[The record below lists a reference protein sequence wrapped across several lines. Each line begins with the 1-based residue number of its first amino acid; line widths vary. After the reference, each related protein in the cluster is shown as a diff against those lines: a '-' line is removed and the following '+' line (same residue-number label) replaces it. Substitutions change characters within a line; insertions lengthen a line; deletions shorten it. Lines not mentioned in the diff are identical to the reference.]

1 MKIGMI
7 FESGPQGAEKMV
19 CEHIAKQLCP
29 GIVISSATHVNKPDM
44 IASCGKDV
52 VQLLKEGCKRI
63 IVVWDLFPPW
73 RKTGKKPC
81 RKEDRDAI
89 LNSLKLAG
97 VEKTAVFLIC
107 IREELEAWL
116 LADGR
121 AIAAVLS
128 TAAHPV
134 RTIPDEK
141 RPDHVANPKGRL
153 KRLFRV
159 HRRGEY
165 NDLVHAIKII
175 KVADLTRLR
184 HSASFRRF
192 KAKLAGE

>member
-1 MKIGMI
+1 MKVGMI

-19 CEHIAKQLCP
+19 CEYIAKQLCP

-44 IASCGKDV
+44 IAGCGKDV

-63 IVVWDLFPPW
+63 IIVWDLFPPW
-73 RKTGKKPC
+73 RKAGQKPC
-81 RKEDRDAI
+81 RKEDRDAMM
-89 LNSLKLAG
+89 NALKLEG
-97 VEKTAVFLIC
+97 VEKAPVFLIC

-134 RTIPDEK
+134 PAIADAK
-141 RPDHVANPKGRL
+141 RPDHVPNPKGRL

-159 HRRGEY
+159 HRHGEY

-175 KVADLTRLR
+175 KKADLNRLR
-184 HSASFRRF
+184 RSESFRRF
-192 KAKLAGE
+192 RAKLVGE

>member
-1 MKIGMI
+1 MKVGMI

-19 CEHIAKQLCP
+19 CEYLAKQLCP

-52 VQLLKEGCKRI
+52 VQLLKERCRRI
-63 IVVWDLFPPW
+63 IIVWDLFPSW
-73 RKTGKKPC
+73 RKSGQKPC
-81 RKEDRDAI
+81 RREDRAAI
-89 LNSLKLAG
+89 LHSLKLEG
-97 VEKTAVFLIC
+97 VEKAPVFLIC

-121 AIAAVLS
+121 AIAAILS
-128 TAAHPV
+128 TPAHPV
-134 RTIPDEK
+134 PAIADEK
-141 RPDHVANPKGRL
+141 RPDRMANPKGRL
-153 KRLFRV
+153 KKLFRV

-175 KVADLTRLR
+175 KEADLNRLR
-184 HSASFRRF
+184 HSESFQRF
-192 KAKLAGE
+192 KAKLTGE